1 MKIIALDSS
10 GLAASVALLEDTGL
24 VGEYNIQYKKTHS
37 QTLLPML
44 EELKNQVELDLST
57 VDAIAIASG
66 PGSFTGLR
74 IGSATAKGLAYAL
87 EIPIIEIPTLQ
98 GLACNLYGTD
108 KLVCPIMDA
117 RREQVYTG
125 IYAFEEKESD
135 GGVGDCEPVIFAMK
149 EVLSDRPVAITEI
162 AQTCNEF
169 GREVIFL
176 GDGVPVYGEKLK
188 ELMKVPYS
196 FAPVHMNR
204 QRAAAFGVLAFDWLK
219 EGKCV
224 SAMDHAPG
232 YLRLSQAE
240 RERNHAD

>member
-10 GLAASVALLEDTGL
+10 GLVASVALLEDTGL

-44 EELKNQVELDLST
+44 EELKDQVELELST

-87 EIPIIEIPTLQ
+87 QIPIIEIPTLQ

-125 IYAFEEKESD
+125 IYAFEKKENS
-135 GGVGDCEPVIFAMK
+135 G
-149 EVLSDRPVAITEI
+149 
-162 AQTCNEF
+162 Q
-169 GREVIFL
+169 
-176 GDGVPVYGEKLK
+176 
-188 ELMKVPYS
+188 
-196 FAPVHMNR
+196 
-204 QRAAAFGVLAFDWLK
+204 
-219 EGKCV
+219 
-224 SAMDHAPG
+224 
-232 YLRLSQAE
+232 
-240 RERNHAD
+240 